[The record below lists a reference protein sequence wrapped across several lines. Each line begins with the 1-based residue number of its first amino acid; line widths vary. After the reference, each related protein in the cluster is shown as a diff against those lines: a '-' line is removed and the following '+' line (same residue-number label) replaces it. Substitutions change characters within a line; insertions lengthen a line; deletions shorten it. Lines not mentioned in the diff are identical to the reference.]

1 MRPIFFLFL
10 LSLFTT
16 TLSGQV
22 TVTELKK
29 LGTKKKIVLD
39 NDGWK
44 KRGIYSLNINQSS
57 QTGLGAGSDNFL
69 LGINS
74 LLNKAVHHK
83 KGKYTFDGY
92 LDFELGLVYTSS
104 YKKFR
109 KTIDRFDLTVDLEHS
124 IGKNTHFTYG
134 LLVNVNTQLFS
145 THNFLSDYHEK
156 ISNFLSPGR
165 ALISLGVDYKNEKPE
180 SYFSIFATPAT
191 IRWITKIDN
200 EFYPNKK
207 FGVDSFHRVYT
218 EIGAFI
224 SMHYTKYFS
233 KKASLTSRLDLFSN
247 YKRNPENVDV
257 IFNNLFS
264 LDISKNFS
272 FNFILDLFYD
282 DDVAKRLRVQ
292 QVSGLGLKMKL

>member
-1 MRPIFFLFL
+1 MRPFFYLLL
-10 LSLFTT
+10 LSFYTT
-16 TLSGQV
+16 SVCCQV
-22 TVTELKK
+22 SLTEIKK
-29 LGTKKKIVLD
+29 LGNKKKIELD
-39 NDGWK
+39 SNGWK

-57 QTGLGAGSDNFL
+57 QTGQGAGSDNFL

-134 LLVNVNTQLFS
+134 ILGNVNTQLFS

-165 ALISLGVDYKNEKPE
+165 ALLSLGVDYKNETPD
-180 SYFSIFATPAT
+180 SYFSFFATPAT
-191 IRWITKIDN
+191 IRWITKLDRD
-200 EFYPNKK
+200 FYTNKK
-207 FGVDSFHRVYT
+207 FGVDSFQRVYT

-224 SMHYTKYFS
+224 SIHYTKYFS
-233 KKASLTSRLDLFSN
+233 KKASITSRLDLFSN
-247 YKRNPENVDV
+247 YKRNPQNVDL

-264 LDISKNFS
+264 LNISKNFGLT
-272 FNFILDLFYD
+272 FILDLFYD
-282 DDVAKRLRVQ
+282 DDITKNLRVQ
-292 QVSGLGLKMKL
+292 QVSGLGLKLKL

>member
-1 MRPIFFLFL
+1 MRHLFFML
-10 LSLFTT
+10 LLLLFTNAIF
-16 TLSGQV
+16 SQV
-22 TVTELKK
+22 TVNELKK
-29 LGTKKKIVLD
+29 LGSKKKLVLD
-39 NDGWK
+39 SNGWK

-57 QTGLGAGSDNFL
+57 QTGSGAGSDNFL

-83 KGKYTFDGY
+83 KGKYTFDAY

-134 LLVNVNTQLFS
+134 LLGNVNTQLFS
-145 THNFLSDYHEK
+145 THNFLTDYHEK

-165 ALISLGVDYKNEKPE
+165 ALLSLGIDYKNEKPK

-191 IRWITKIDN
+191 IRWITKLDRD
-200 EFYPNKK
+200 FYAAKK

-233 KKASLTSRLDLFSN
+233 KKSTLTSRLDLFSN
-247 YKRNPENVDV
+247 YKRNPEKVDV
-257 IFNNLFS
+257 IFTNLFS
-264 LDISKNFS
+264 LGIAKNFS
-272 FNFILDLFYD
+272 FTFILDLLYD
-282 DDVAKRLRVQ
+282 EDVTKKVRVQ
-292 QVSGLGLKMKL
+292 QVSGLGLKLII

>member
-1 MRPIFFLFL
+1 MRLLLFML
-10 LSLFTT
+10 LLLFTNAIY
-16 TLSGQV
+16 SQV
-22 TVTELKK
+22 TVNELKK
-29 LGTKKKIVLD
+29 LGTKKKIALD
-39 NDGWK
+39 SNGWK
-44 KRGIYSLNINQSS
+44 KRGIYTLNINQSS
-57 QTGLGAGSDNFL
+57 QTGSGAGSDNFL

-83 KGKYTFDGY
+83 KGKYTFDAY
-92 LDFELGLVYTSS
+92 LDFEVGLVYTSS

-134 LLVNVNTQLFS
+134 LLGNVNTQLFS
-145 THNFLSDYHEK
+145 THNFLTDYHEK

-165 ALISLGVDYKNEKPE
+165 ALLSLGVDYKNEKPE

-191 IRWITKIDN
+191 IRWITKLDRD
-200 EFYPNKK
+200 FYTAKK

-233 KKASLTSRLDLFSN
+233 KKSTFTSRLDLFSN
-247 YKRNPENVDV
+247 YKRNPEKVDV
-257 IFNNLFS
+257 IFTNLFS
-264 LDISKNFS
+264 LGIGKNFS
-272 FNFILDLFYD
+272 CTFILDLLYD
-282 DDVAKRLRVQ
+282 EDVTKSLRVQ
-292 QVSGLGLKMKL
+292 QVSGLGLKLII

>member
-1 MRPIFFLFL
+1 MRLLLFML
-10 LSLFTT
+10 LLLFTNAIY
-16 TLSGQV
+16 SQV
-22 TVTELKK
+22 TVNELKK
-29 LGTKKKIVLD
+29 LGTKKKVVLD
-39 NDGWK
+39 SNGWK
-44 KRGIYSLNINQSS
+44 RKGFYTLNVNQSS
-57 QTGLGAGSDNFL
+57 QTGSGAGSDNFL

-83 KGKYTFDGY
+83 KGKYTFDAY

-134 LLVNVNTQLFS
+134 LLGNVNTQLFS

-165 ALISLGVDYKNEKPE
+165 ALLSLGVDYKNEKPE

-191 IRWITKIDN
+191 IRWITKLDQD
-200 EFYPNKK
+200 FYPNKK

-233 KKASLTSRLDLFSN
+233 KKSTFTSRLDLFSN
-247 YKRNPENVDV
+247 YKRNPEKIDV
-257 IFNNLFS
+257 IFTNLFS
-264 LDISKNFS
+264 LGISKNFS
-272 FNFILDLFYD
+272 FSLTLDLFYD
-282 DDVAKRLRVQ
+282 EDVTKSLRVQ
-292 QVSGLGLKMKL
+292 QVSGLGLKLKI